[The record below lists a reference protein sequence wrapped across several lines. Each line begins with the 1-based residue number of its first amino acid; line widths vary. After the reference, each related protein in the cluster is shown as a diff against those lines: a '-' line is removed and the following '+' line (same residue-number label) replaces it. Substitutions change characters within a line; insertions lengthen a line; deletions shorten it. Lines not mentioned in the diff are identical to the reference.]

1 MYPADKSNH
10 ANADTDIG
18 PGTFALHSEPSLESY
33 CNMDSWSE
41 PGSEDLVFRPVMRR
55 RRAQPP
61 RGKLRCGTQYWNRNL
76 SNADD
81 QLDTAE
87 VTEDAVDLER
97 LQREK
102 VLEAMSRTSWWL
114 WPFAQFFRLLGTIFC
129 TYKIEIGLR
138 GKLRKALGDPTKM
151 LRQNIYGLFIGILMG
166 FGAYLLFLLTFSNN
180 PRLST
185 LLSAYFMLVSV
196 FGIAFSEDFRC
207 IALLTVPY
215 LAASRLDSLID
226 GLNQTIDRLRDTLR
240 KINFAMFKVTRVMEQ
255 QSSWIASLVE
265 ACGDPVALKNQ
276 CLSFLNNIYFNCKA
290 SMGIFDFVCGLV
302 RQFAADTCGGDIAM
316 NKVCQRQKELLDDKL
331 EIDSTTDLDR
341 KMNDI
346 LKLVGETNLSLQG
359 DFDEYQKMIIE
370 SDDSVISLL
379 QQRMDAFINTVEHGK
394 YILSWIL
401 VIWTLLTML
410 QLVIQAAIFRKKWI
424 VRDTFDNVYITAA
437 FVAQEKRAVSQ
448 GLIATVPLIGTETWE
463 YKKLSSFTWTNS
475 EKRKAFRSFVIL
487 FMWMTTLLVV
497 LFADYVMYE
506 VLTTITPVFSEE
518 FSTFGA
524 KSSMG
529 DDYLSAEA
537 GASAPRITGTSS
549 YANVVRAL
557 LGMLNPIK
565 DVALNVDAAA
575 CKPTATPPNAKT
587 NGSVV
592 IMLVFTLL
600 SIFFE
605 VYVLRLRHL
614 ILIWYYPNRGMQRA
628 AWLRTHIRNNRG
640 LFHRLIHKM
649 RTVDVKPGRQAPKTT
664 RLGRMMNRSPWF
676 RRFMQFFGIKR
687 VMCSYCGEEGNPSKK
702 AVFEDNF
709 SRCVECG
716 GYYCRVC
723 QVDLDN
729 ICMICRTPLFALSVE
744 VDFEQFSSDE
754 EFDAICAR
762 YLRRAEQTTIR
773 ARKNQSG
780 GERSRIS
787 IKRRA

>member
-215 LAASRLDSLID
+215 LAASR
-226 GLNQTIDRLRDTLR
+226 
-240 KINFAMFKVTRVMEQ
+240 
-255 QSSWIASLVE
+255 
-265 ACGDPVALKNQ
+265 
-276 CLSFLNNIYFNCKA
+276 
-290 SMGIFDFVCGLV
+290 
-302 RQFAADTCGGDIAM
+302 
-316 NKVCQRQKELLDDKL
+316 
-331 EIDSTTDLDR
+331 
-341 KMNDI
+341 
-346 LKLVGETNLSLQG
+346 
-359 DFDEYQKMIIE
+359 
-370 SDDSVISLL
+370 
-379 QQRMDAFINTVEHGK
+379 
-394 YILSWIL
+394 
-401 VIWTLLTML
+401 
-410 QLVIQAAIFRKKWI
+410 
-424 VRDTFDNVYITAA
+424 
-437 FVAQEKRAVSQ
+437 EKRAVSQ